1 VEDWT
6 GRGFDDL
13 KRGIVATP
21 LAPQTTLL
29 DNPLRLLRSVRLR
42 FAARLRFAMGEALV
56 EAAMNER
63 VRDALD
69 EKVSRE
75 RVGCEV
81 DLMQRSPDP
90 VGALEN
96 DGDYCIEEDI

>member
-1 VEDWT
+1 MD
-6 GRGFDDL
+6 
-13 KRGIVATP
+13 
-21 LAPQTTLL
+21 
-29 DNPLRLLRSVRLR
+29 
-42 FAARLRFAMGEALV
+42 EASV